1 MVARICTER
10 TSTQSTRLGGA
21 GRGLDSEHSPAPG
34 DPLPHS
40 FYERPA
46 RVVARALLGKVLVHG
61 GRAGRIVETEAYV
74 GEHDLACHASRGKTA
89 RTGLLWGPPGR
100 AYVYFVYGMH
110 WCFNAV
116 TGREG
121 RPAAVLVRGLE
132 PLSGFDGPVRLDGPA
147 RLCRELDIT
156 GAQNG
161 ADLVRSEL
169 RILDAPRPFPG
180 ARSSVARASAWTT
193 RRSGR
198 SRRCASGCAEPGVSG
213 DVGPRRT
220 MTSPWSA

>member
-1 MVARICTER
+1 MAWPVNI
-10 TSTQSTRLGGA
+10 A
-21 GRGLDSEHSPAPG
+21 GAPG
-34 DPLPHS
+34 RPLPHS

-61 GRAGRIVETEAYV
+61 GSAGRIVETEAYV
-74 GEHDLACHASRGKTA
+74 GAHDLACHAARGRTA
-89 RTGLLWGPPGR
+89 RTQILWGPPGR

-132 PLSGFDGPVRLDGPA
+132 PIARFDGPVRLDGPG
-147 RLCRELDIT
+147 RLCRALGIT

-161 ADLVRSEL
+161 ADLVSSGL
-169 RILDAPRPFPG
+169 RILDAPAVPFRAVDRGPRIGVDYAEDWAERPLRFWVRG
-180 ARSSVARASAWTT
+180 S
-193 RRSGR
+193 
-198 SRRCASGCAEPGVSG
+198 PGVSRAR
-213 DVGPRRT
+213 PSRRRGQ
-220 MTSPWSA
+220 AGAVR

>member
-1 MVARICTER
+1 MPWTVNI
-10 TSTQSTRLGGA
+10 A
-21 GRGLDSEHSPAPG
+21 GAPG

-61 GRAGRIVETEAYV
+61 DKSGRIVETEAYV
-74 GEHDLACHASRGKTA
+74 GAHDLACHASRG
-89 RTGLLWGPPGR
+89 RTPRTSILWGPPGR

-132 PLSGFDGPVRLDGPA
+132 PVAGLDGTVRLDGPG
-147 RLCRELDIT
+147 RLCRGLGIT
-156 GAQNG
+156 GADNG
-161 ADLVRSEL
+161 ADLATSGL
-169 RILDAPRPFPG
+169 RILDAPAVP
-180 ARSSVARASAWTT
+180 
-193 RRSGR
+193 
-198 SRRCASGCAEPGVSG
+198 SRDIERGPRIGVDYAEEWAEEPLRFWVRGSRGVSRG
-213 DVGPRRT
+213 RPVP
-220 MTSPWSA
+220 

>member
-1 MVARICTER
+1 VAWTVNIA
-10 TSTQSTRLGGA
+10 L
-21 GRGLDSEHSPAPG
+21 APG
-34 DPLPHS
+34 HPLPHS

-61 GRAGRIVETEAYV
+61 SRAGRIVETEAYV
-74 GEHDLACHASRGKTA
+74 GAHDLACHASRGKTA
-89 RTGLLWGPPGR
+89 RTTILWGPPGR

-132 PLSGFDGPVRLDGPA
+132 PVAGFDAPVRLDGPA
-147 RLCRELDIT
+147 RLCRGLDIT

-161 ADLVRSEL
+161 MDLVTSDL
-169 RILDAPRPFPG
+169 SILDASAVPGREVERGPRIGVDYAEKWALAPLRFWVRG
-180 ARSSVARASAWTT
+180 SA
-193 RRSGR
+193 
-198 SRRCASGCAEPGVSG
+198 GVSG
-213 DVGPRRT
+213 GRRPRAV
-220 MTSPWSA
+220 P

>member
-1 MVARICTER
+1 MNI
-10 TSTQSTRLGGA
+10 
-21 GRGLDSEHSPAPG
+21 APPSG

-46 RVVARALLGKVLVHG
+46 RVVARALLGKLLVHD

-74 GEHDLACHASRGKTA
+74 GAHDLACHAARGRTA
-89 RTGLLWGPPGR
+89 RTDILWGPPGR
-100 AYVYFVYGMH
+100 AYVYFIYGMH

-132 PLSGFDGPVRLDGPA
+132 AVAGFDAPVRLDGPG
-147 RLCRELDIT
+147 RLCRALGIT

-161 ADLVRSEL
+161 ADLEVSGL
-169 RILDAPRPFPG
+169 RILDAPAVRGRDVERGPRIGVDYAGGWAEQPLRFW
-180 ARSSVARASAWTT
+180 VRAS
-193 RRSGR
+193 
-198 SRRCASGCAEPGVSG
+198 PGVSRG
-213 DVGPRRT
+213 R
-220 MTSPWSA
+220 

>member
-1 MVARICTER
+1 
-10 TSTQSTRLGGA
+10 
-21 GRGLDSEHSPAPG
+21 
-34 DPLPHS
+34 
-40 FYERPA
+40 
-46 RVVARALLGKVLVHG
+46 VVARALLGKVLVHG

-74 GEHDLACHASRGKTA
+74 GEHDLACHASRGRTA
-89 RTGLLWGPPGR
+89 RTGILWGPPGR

-147 RLCRELDIT
+147 RLCRALDIT

-161 ADLVRSEL
+161 ADLLTSEL
-169 RILDAPRPFPG
+169 RILDAPAVPG
-180 ARSSVARASAWTT
+180 RAVERGPRIGVDYAKEWAQAPLRFWVQGS
-193 RRSGR
+193 
-198 SRRCASGCAEPGVSG
+198 PGVSG
-213 DVGPRRT
+213 ERRPRPLR
-220 MTSPWSA
+220 

>member
-1 MVARICTER
+1 MAWTVNI
-10 TSTQSTRLGGA
+10 A
-21 GRGLDSEHSPAPG
+21 GAPG

-61 GRAGRIVETEAYV
+61 ERAGRIVETEAYV
-74 GEHDLACHASRGKTA
+74 GAHDLACHAARGKTA
-89 RTGLLWGPPGR
+89 RTQILWGPPGR
-100 AYVYFVYGMH
+100 AYVYFIYGMH

-132 PLSGFDGPVRLDGPA
+132 PVAGFAGPVRLDGPG
-147 RLCRELDIT
+147 RLCRALAIT

-161 ADLVRSEL
+161 VDLNASEL
-169 RILDAPRPFPG
+169 RILEAPAIPRRAVAQGPRIGVDYAEEWAGRPLRFWVRG
-180 ARSSVARASAWTT
+180 S
-193 RRSGR
+193 
-198 SRRCASGCAEPGVSG
+198 PGVSRG
-213 DVGPRRT
+213 RPSG
-220 MTSPWSA
+220 

>member
-1 MVARICTER
+1 MAWTVNIA
-10 TSTQSTRLGGA
+10 
-21 GRGLDSEHSPAPG
+21 PAPG
-34 DPLPHS
+34 HPLPHS

-74 GEHDLACHASRGKTA
+74 GTHDLACHASRGKTA
-89 RTGLLWGPPGR
+89 RTTILWGPPGR

-132 PLSGFDGPVRLDGPA
+132 PVAGFDAPVRLDGPA
-147 RLCRELDIT
+147 RLCRELDIS

-161 ADLVRSEL
+161 ADLVTSEL
-169 RILDAPRPFPG
+169 RILDAPAVRGREVERGPRIG
-180 ARSSVARASAWTT
+180 VDYAEAWALAPL
-193 RRSGR
+193 RFWVRGS
-198 SRRCASGCAEPGVSG
+198 PGVSG
-213 DVGPRRT
+213 GRRPRAV
-220 MTSPWSA
+220 P

>member
-1 MVARICTER
+1 MAWTVNI
-10 TSTQSTRLGGA
+10 A
-21 GRGLDSEHSPAPG
+21 GRPG
-34 DPLPHS
+34 PPLPHS

-46 RVVARALLGKVLVHG
+46 RVVARALLGKVLVHA

-74 GEHDLACHASRGKTA
+74 GAHDLACHAARGRTA
-89 RTGLLWGPPGR
+89 RTSILWGPPGR

-132 PLSGFDGPVRLDGPA
+132 PLEGFDGAVRLDGPA
-147 RLCRELDIT
+147 RLCRALGIT

-161 ADLVRSEL
+161 ADLAASAL
-169 RILDAPRPFPG
+169 RILDAPAVRG
-180 ARSSVARASAWTT
+180 RDVARGP
-193 RRSGR
+193 RIGVDY
-198 SRRCASGCAEPGVSG
+198 AEEWAHTPLRFWVRGSPGVSPG
-213 DVGPRRT
+213 R
-220 MTSPWSA
+220 

>member
-1 MVARICTER
+1 VAWTVNI
-10 TSTQSTRLGGA
+10 A
-21 GRGLDSEHSPAPG
+21 PAPG

-61 GRAGRIVETEAYV
+61 GRSGRIVETEAYV
-74 GEHDLACHASRGKTA
+74 GVHDLACHASRGKTA
-89 RTGLLWGPPGR
+89 RTAILWGPPGR

-132 PLSGFDGPVRLDGPA
+132 PVAGFDAPVRLDGPA
-147 RLCRELDIT
+147 RLCRGLEIS

-161 ADLVRSEL
+161 VDLVTSDL
-169 RILDAPRPFPG
+169 SILDAAAVPGREVERGPRIGVDYAKEWALTPLRFWVRG
-180 ARSSVARASAWTT
+180 S
-193 RRSGR
+193 
-198 SRRCASGCAEPGVSG
+198 PGVSRERR
-213 DVGPRRT
+213 PRAV
-220 MTSPWSA
+220 P

>member
-1 MVARICTER
+1 MAWTVNIA
-10 TSTQSTRLGGA
+10 
-21 GRGLDSEHSPAPG
+21 PAPG
-34 DPLPHS
+34 HPLPHS

-74 GEHDLACHASRGKTA
+74 GTHDLACHASRGKTA
-89 RTGLLWGPPGR
+89 RTTILWGPPGR

-132 PLSGFDGPVRLDGPA
+132 PVAGFDAPVRLDGPA
-147 RLCRELDIT
+147 RLCRELDIS

-161 ADLVRSEL
+161 ADLVTSEPAHPRRPGGQGPRGRARPAHRGGL
-169 RILDAPRPFPG
+169 RGGVGPG
-180 ARSSVARASAWTT
+180 SASLL
-193 RRSGR
+193 GP
-198 SRRCASGCAEPGVSG
+198 GEPGRQRRTSAS
-213 DVGPRRT
+213 RRT
-220 MTSPWSA
+220 MTAPWRMSSRFPSAATAG